1 MAQNDYIIGA
11 ISCSNATSYTGSFV
25 KLQMLNNSAADGE
38 TIQIDRIEYGQLS
51 DPESSTVITSVT
63 GPINLHIGQSIDG
76 PIARFKVGTNEAGK
90 GVLAYFKSFL
100 TSSST

>member
-1 MAQNDYIIGA
+1 MSNTFIKGA
-11 ISCSNATSYTGSFV
+11 ISCSNGTQYTGSFV
-25 KLQMLNNSAADGE
+25 KLQMLNNNAGDAE

-90 GVLAYFKSFL
+90 GGLAYFK
-100 TSSST
+100 

>member
-1 MAQNDYIIGA
+1 MSNTFIKGA

-38 TIQIDRIEYGQLS
+38 TIQIDRIEFGELAV
-51 DPESSTVITSVT
+51 PESATVITSVT
-63 GPINLHIGQSIDG
+63 GKVLLHTGQSIDG
-76 PIARFKVGTNEAGK
+76 PIAKFKVGTNEAGK